1 MNFGEIKKL
10 VVAEY
15 DSRGLKSNQRYRALD
30 DFENVLKHY
39 LIDLWNDVSKFP
51 VDKDRMKAVY
61 GRKFLNKD
69 LNDGESSMIN
79 EVYNQ
84 LSAQNIILTDYSNK

>member
-10 VVAEY
+10 VIAEY
-15 DSRGLKSNQRYRALD
+15 DSRGLKSNQRYEALD
-30 DFENVLKHY
+30 DFENVLKHN

-51 VDKDRMKAVY
+51 VDKEKMKAVY
-61 GRKFLNKD
+61 GSKFLNKN

-79 EVYNQ
+79 EVYKQ
-84 LSAQNIILTDYSNK
+84 LAKQEITLTDYSNK